1 MLTLNQLKK
10 GAILSYLSLFTS
22 ILVALLYTPI
32 MIRLLGQSE
41 YGLYAMIGS
50 LIAYFSVLDL
60 GLGNAIVR
68 YTSRNRAVGD
78 KQIEAKLNGMFL
90 ILYLIIGILTILIGA
105 IIYFY
110 IDDIFTNGLS
120 TSELRKAKI
129 MVIIITINFA
139 FSFPL
144 AIFGSIIQAYERF
157 VIFKLVEIVR
167 ILAVPI
173 ITLPFLY
180 LGFGSVAM
188 VVIVSVVNIGSLL
201 FNLYYCFKYIKIKF
215 HFGKIDLT
223 LLKEILG
230 YSFFV
235 FLGVIVD
242 QIYWN
247 TDQFILGALVG
258 TVSVAIYAIA
268 MQFINMYKRFSTSI
282 SGLFLP
288 RASIMVAR
296 KSSNE
301 EITNEMIKYGRI
313 QYTIMAYILTGFIL
327 FGRPFINF
335 WAGTNYD
342 TAYIITLIIMIPFT
356 IPLIQNF
363 GISILYAKNLQKFR
377 SLVLILISIL
387 NIIITIPLVQK
398 YSGIGAAIGTA
409 ISLTLGNTVI
419 MNVYYHKRIGINMI
433 RFWKNILVM
442 TIPVLVSLCLGIG
455 MNYIIDFNKFVLI
468 PIGILLYSLIYALL
482 MWYFALNNYEKQLF
496 LSMVSRFKSIIVRQ

>member
-1 MLTLNQLKK
+1 MLTLSQLKK
-10 GAILSYLSLFTS
+10 GAILSYFSLLAS

-41 YGLYAMIGS
+41 YGLYALIGS

-90 ILYLIIGILTILIGA
+90 ILYLIIGILTIFIGA

-342 TAYIITLIIMIPFT
+342 TAYIITLIIMIPLT
-356 IPLIQNF
+356 IPLLQNF

-377 SLVLILISIL
+377 SLVLILIAIL

>member
-1 MLTLNQLKK
+1 MSQLKK
-10 GAILSYLSLFTS
+10 GAILSYFSLLAS

-288 RASIMVAR
+288 RASIMVAK

-342 TAYIITLIIMIPFT
+342 TAYIITLIIMIPLT

-377 SLVLILISIL
+377 SLVLMLISIL

-482 MWYFALNNYEKQLF
+482 MWYFALNYYEKQLF

>member
-10 GAILSYLSLFTS
+10 GAILSYLSMFTS

-342 TAYIITLIIMIPFT
+342 TAYIITLIIMIPLT

-482 MWYFALNNYEKQLF
+482 MWYFALNYYEKQLF

>member
-482 MWYFALNNYEKQLF
+482 MWYFALNYYEKQLF

>member
-1 MLTLNQLKK
+1 MSQLKK
-10 GAILSYLSLFTS
+10 GAILSYFSLLAS

-41 YGLYAMIGS
+41 YGLYALIGS

-90 ILYLIIGILTILIGA
+90 ILYLIIGILTIFIGA

-110 IDDIFTNGLS
+110 LDDIFTNGLS

-342 TAYIITLIIMIPFT
+342 TAYIITLIIMIPLT

>member
-10 GAILSYLSLFTS
+10 GAILSYLSMFAS
-22 ILVALLYTPI
+22 ILVVLLYTPI

-342 TAYIITLIIMIPFT
+342 TAYIITLIIMIPLT

-377 SLVLILISIL
+377 SLVLILIAIL

>member
-10 GAILSYLSLFTS
+10 GAILSYLSMFAS

-41 YGLYAMIGS
+41 YGLYVMIGS

-90 ILYLIIGILTILIGA
+90 ILYLIIGILTIFIGA

-313 QYTIMAYILTGFIL
+313 QYTIKAYILTGFIL

-342 TAYIITLIIMIPFT
+342 TAYIITLIIMIPLT

-377 SLVLILISIL
+377 SLVLILIAIL

>member
-41 YGLYAMIGS
+41 YGLYVMIGS

>member
-1 MLTLNQLKK
+1 MSQLKK
-10 GAILSYLSLFTS
+10 GAILSYFSLLAS

-41 YGLYAMIGS
+41 YGLYALIGS

-110 IDDIFTNGLS
+110 LDDIFTNGLS

-342 TAYIITLIIMIPFT
+342 TAYIITLIIMIPLT

>member
-41 YGLYAMIGS
+41 YGLYALIGS

-268 MQFINMYKRFSTSI
+268 MQFINIYKRFSTSI

-342 TAYIITLIIMIPFT
+342 TAYIITLIIMIPLT

-482 MWYFALNNYEKQLF
+482 MWYFALNYYEKQLF

>member
-10 GAILSYLSLFTS
+10 GAILSYLSMFAS
-22 ILVALLYTPI
+22 ILVVLLYTPI

-342 TAYIITLIIMIPFT
+342 TAYIITLIIMIPLT

>member
-90 ILYLIIGILTILIGA
+90 ILYLIIGILTIFIGA

-110 IDDIFTNGLS
+110 LDDIFTNGLS

>member
-342 TAYIITLIIMIPFT
+342 TAYIITLIIMIPLT

-377 SLVLILISIL
+377 SLVLMLISIL

>member
-41 YGLYAMIGS
+41 YGLYVMIGS

-90 ILYLIIGILTILIGA
+90 ILYLIIGILTIFIGA

-342 TAYIITLIIMIPFT
+342 TAYIITLIIMIPLT

>member
-1 MLTLNQLKK
+1 
-10 GAILSYLSLFTS
+10 
-22 ILVALLYTPI
+22 

-90 ILYLIIGILTILIGA
+90 ILYLIIGILTIFIGA

-110 IDDIFTNGLS
+110 LDDIFTNGLS

-247 TDQFILGALVG
+247 TDHFILVALVG
-258 TVSVAIYAIA
+258 T
-268 MQFINMYKRFSTSI
+268 
-282 SGLFLP
+282 
-288 RASIMVAR
+288 
-296 KSSNE
+296 
-301 EITNEMIKYGRI
+301 
-313 QYTIMAYILTGFIL
+313 
-327 FGRPFINF
+327 
-335 WAGTNYD
+335 
-342 TAYIITLIIMIPFT
+342 
-356 IPLIQNF
+356 
-363 GISILYAKNLQKFR
+363 
-377 SLVLILISIL
+377 
-387 NIIITIPLVQK
+387 
-398 YSGIGAAIGTA
+398 
-409 ISLTLGNTVI
+409 
-419 MNVYYHKRIGINMI
+419 
-433 RFWKNILVM
+433 
-442 TIPVLVSLCLGIG
+442 
-455 MNYIIDFNKFVLI
+455 
-468 PIGILLYSLIYALL
+468 
-482 MWYFALNNYEKQLF
+482 
-496 LSMVSRFKSIIVRQ
+496 

>member
-41 YGLYAMIGS
+41 YGLYALIGS

-90 ILYLIIGILTILIGA
+90 ILYLIIGILTIFIGA

-110 IDDIFTNGLS
+110 LDDIFTNGLS

-268 MQFINMYKRFSTSI
+268 MQFINIYKRFSTSI

-482 MWYFALNNYEKQLF
+482 MWYFALNYYEKQLF

>member
-342 TAYIITLIIMIPFT
+342 TAYIITLIIMIPLT

>member
-10 GAILSYLSLFTS
+10 GAILSYLSMFAS
-22 ILVALLYTPI
+22 ILVVLLYTPI

>member
-10 GAILSYLSLFTS
+10 GAILSYLSMFAS
-22 ILVALLYTPI
+22 ILVTLLYTPI

-41 YGLYAMIGS
+41 YGLYVMIGS

-90 ILYLIIGILTILIGA
+90 ILYLIIGILTIFIGA

-180 LGFGSVAM
+180 LGLGSVAM

-342 TAYIITLIIMIPFT
+342 TAYIITLIIMIPLT

-377 SLVLILISIL
+377 SLVLILIAIL

-482 MWYFALNNYEKQLF
+482 MWYFALNYYEKQLF

>member
-10 GAILSYLSLFTS
+10 GAILSYLSMFTS

-41 YGLYAMIGS
+41 YGLYVMIGS

-90 ILYLIIGILTILIGA
+90 ILYLIIGILTIFIGA

-313 QYTIMAYILTGFIL
+313 QYTIMAYILT
-327 FGRPFINF
+327 
-335 WAGTNYD
+335 
-342 TAYIITLIIMIPFT
+342 
-356 IPLIQNF
+356 
-363 GISILYAKNLQKFR
+363 
-377 SLVLILISIL
+377 
-387 NIIITIPLVQK
+387 
-398 YSGIGAAIGTA
+398 
-409 ISLTLGNTVI
+409 
-419 MNVYYHKRIGINMI
+419 
-433 RFWKNILVM
+433 
-442 TIPVLVSLCLGIG
+442 
-455 MNYIIDFNKFVLI
+455 
-468 PIGILLYSLIYALL
+468 
-482 MWYFALNNYEKQLF
+482 
-496 LSMVSRFKSIIVRQ
+496 

>member
-10 GAILSYLSLFTS
+10 GAILSYLSMFAS
-22 ILVALLYTPI
+22 ILVVLLYTPI

-90 ILYLIIGILTILIGA
+90 ILYLIIGILTIFIGA

-110 IDDIFTNGLS
+110 LDDIFTNGLS

>member
-1 MLTLNQLKK
+1 MSQLKK
-10 GAILSYLSLFTS
+10 GAILSYFSLLAS

-41 YGLYAMIGS
+41 YGLYALIGS

-90 ILYLIIGILTILIGA
+90 ILYLIIGILTIFIGA

-342 TAYIITLIIMIPFT
+342 TAYIITLIIMIPLT

>member
-10 GAILSYLSLFTS
+10 GAILSYLSMFAS
-22 ILVALLYTPI
+22 ILVVLLYTPI

-41 YGLYAMIGS
+41 YGLYVMIGS

-90 ILYLIIGILTILIGA
+90 ILYLIIGILTIFIGA

-342 TAYIITLIIMIPFT
+342 TAYIITLIIMIPLT

-377 SLVLILISIL
+377 SLVLILIAIL

-482 MWYFALNNYEKQLF
+482 MWYFALNYYEKKLF

>member
-1 MLTLNQLKK
+1 
-10 GAILSYLSLFTS
+10 
-22 ILVALLYTPI
+22 

-41 YGLYAMIGS
+41 YGLYALIGS

-342 TAYIITLIIMIPFT
+342 TAYIITLIIMIPLT